1 MRWTRTMVIGV
12 AIGSRS
18 LVVAEIVIVQ
28 RWVVWYD

>member
-1 MRWTRTMVIGV
+1 MVIGV

-18 LVVAEIVIVQ
+18 LVVVAEIVILL